1 MTTNTRL
8 LLAVIFF
15 YAAVLNMF
23 VTRLFFQRR
32 SLVRL
37 DAPST
42 PSKRPEALLPP
53 PLTPRIRLDA
63 SADSQLA
70 ASCPAS
76 VPAVVIAVAPGKPGA
91 PPDLRLF
98 STLRDM
104 LRGFRLRVEL
114 VGAPA
119 ALTQTH
125 RLWCHSAPLPCGVHE
140 LPASSDP
147 LDLAVLTNPLLAI
160 APCLDDIVLLGSTLP
175 LPPPLPAPAPAPHA
189 PRQAHLSRRPLPRGR
204 RARLLALRPVP
215 RPRLPSPPR
224 LPLADPRL
232 PRAGR
237 RARRGAGPAGP
248 PGAHRAYLTRARERH
263 EHI

>member
-1 MTTNTRL
+1 MATSTRL
-8 LLAVIFF
+8 LLAVVFF

-53 PLTPRIRLDA
+53 PRTPRIRLDA
-63 SADSQLA
+63 AADSQLA

-76 VPAVVIAVAPGKPGA
+76 VPTVVVAVAPGKPGA

-140 LPASSDP
+140 LPASSGP

-175 LPPPLPAPAPAPHA
+175 LPPLFLRQLQRLTRPGKLTCLAAPSREAVAPASSRFAPCPA
-189 PRQAHLSRRPLPRGR
+189 
-204 RARLLALRPVP
+204 LAY
-215 RPRLPSPPR
+215 
-224 LPLADPRL
+224 RL
-232 PRAGR
+232 PRAYLWQTRDYPGQV
-237 RARRGAGPAGP
+237 AALAAERGLLAPPAP
-248 PGAHRAYLTRARERH
+248 IVRT
-263 EHI
+263 